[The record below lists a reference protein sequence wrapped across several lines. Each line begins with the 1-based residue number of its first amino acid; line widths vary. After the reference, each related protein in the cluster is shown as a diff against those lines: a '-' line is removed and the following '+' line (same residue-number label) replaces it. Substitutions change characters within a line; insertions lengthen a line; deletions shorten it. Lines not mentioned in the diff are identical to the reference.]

1 MDVFSAIDSMEPKA
15 GIRFNHRRAIKPV
28 RSLHNPLKSTEKCS
42 RATHVLSGRVSV
54 PPPPPHLGLCHME
67 WKKAEFLADRVDVP
81 NGQTRRGGG
90 VSGSRNCGRT

>member
-42 RATHVLSGRVSV
+42 RATDVLSGRVSV
-54 PPPPPHLGLCHME
+54 PPPPTPWSRAHGME
-67 WKKAEFLADRVDVP
+67 E
-81 NGQTRRGGG
+81 
-90 VSGSRNCGRT
+90 SRIPCRPGRCPEWTNT